1 MEEKDNK
8 TKREILIDSI
18 LEKTN
23 KYSREQLEKLLDEK
37 EHQLI
42 EFVLRQTNMKRE
54 DVIEKLKKND
64 FDSIKVIKEHFGIKE
79 KQDNGIVSVN
89 QQVYREIRGFMDKAA
104 KQYRFSK
111 ELEKRKE
118 EMLEFIRERE
128 SKEAE
133 NKKLLT
139 TVEESQEELQEN

>member
-1 MEEKDNK
+1 
-8 TKREILIDSI
+8 
-18 LEKTN
+18 
-23 KYSREQLEKLLDEK
+23 
-37 EHQLI
+37 
-42 EFVLRQTNMKRE
+42 
-54 DVIEKLKKND
+54 
-64 FDSIKVIKEHFGIKE
+64 
-79 KQDNGIVSVN
+79 
-89 QQVYREIRGFMDKAA
+89 MDKAA

-139 TVEESQEELQEN
+139 TVEESQEE

>member
-37 EHQLI
+37 ENQLI
-42 EFVLRQTNMKRE
+42 EFVLRQTNMERE

-79 KQDNGIVSVN
+79 KQENNVVSVN

-118 EMLEFIRERE
+118 EMLEFIREIE

-139 TVEESQEELQEN
+139 TVEESQEE